1 MTRLVSTVLIALLL
15 APVAVGAE
23 EDALRTVVEILA
35 DPGLYGRGLGSA
47 GNETARVL
55 LTETMADI
63 GLEPWDGAFEHPF
76 SLEGHE
82 GVNLVGVL
90 PGASEGVVVL
100 GAHFDGQGATPE
112 VHPSADDNA
121 SGVAAVLVAAGVLAD
136 AELDRTVVVAFFDG
150 EELGR
155 LGSRAFLAEPV
166 VDPATIVAMVNLD
179 TVGRPDGDTLTVF
192 GASSGSRLPEALRG
206 INTVMG
212 FDLAL
217 ATQGAGA
224 SDDASFR
231 EAGIP
236 AIQLFGHPH
245 ADYHRP
251 TDTADK
257 IDTEFLHRV
266 SVFTAELVDYLSRA
280 DTQVDFVPAGATDV
294 TADASRQ
301 TQGRRRVSFG
311 SIPDFQFDGEGVLLG
326 GVLPGSPAA
335 EAGLQA
341 GDILVSFG
349 GVEVVDLTGYSEA
362 MKQFAPGDEVEVVVR
377 RGDETLTVS
386 AVLRARD

>member
-1 MTRLVSTVLIALLL
+1 MIRVFLALLLL
-15 APVAVGAE
+15 APVSARAE
-23 EDALRTVVEILA
+23 EDVLRRVLEILA
-35 DPGLYGRGLGSA
+35 DPALEGRALDSAGSA
-47 GNETARVL
+47 AARDL
-55 LTETMADI
+55 LVPTMREVI
-63 GLEPWDGAFEHPF
+63 GLEPWKGTFEHPF
-76 SLEGHE
+76 PAGDRT
-82 GVNLVGVL
+82 GVNLVGAL
-90 PGASEGVVVL
+90 PGTAEGIVVL
-100 GAHFDGQGATPE
+100 GAHYDGQGSTPE

-136 AELDRTVVVAFFDG
+136 LQPDRTVVVAFFDG
-150 EELGR
+150 EEEGL
-155 LGSRAFLAEPV
+155 LGSRAFLAEGV
-166 VDPATIVAMVNLD
+166 VDASSIVAMVNLD
-179 TVGRPDGDTLTVF
+179 TVGRPEGDTLTVF

-224 SDDASFR
+224 SDDAAFR
-231 EAGIP
+231 EMGIP
-236 AIQLFGHPH
+236 AVQLFGHPH

-257 IDTEFLHRV
+257 IDTDFLHRV
-266 SVFTAELVDYLSRA
+266 SVFTSELVDYLARA
-280 DTQVDFVPAGATDV
+280 DTQVDFVPAGAADV
-294 TADASRQ
+294 QADASRQ

-311 SIPDFQFDGEGVLLG
+311 SIPDFQFAGEGVKLT

-335 EAGLQA
+335 EAGVQA

-362 MKQFAPGDEVEVVVR
+362 MKRFAPGDEVEVVLR
-377 RGDETLTVS
+377 RGGETVTVT
-386 AVLRARD
+386 ATLRARD